1 MYVPSKENF
10 ENLKEVLD
18 QIDADDFYQFT
29 IDLQEEKIEKSSIML
44 FKGNYNDKE
53 KRTKVH

>member
-1 MYVPSKENF
+1 LYVPSKENY

>member
-1 MYVPSKENF
+1 LYVPSKENF

>member
-1 MYVPSKENF
+1 MYVPSKENY